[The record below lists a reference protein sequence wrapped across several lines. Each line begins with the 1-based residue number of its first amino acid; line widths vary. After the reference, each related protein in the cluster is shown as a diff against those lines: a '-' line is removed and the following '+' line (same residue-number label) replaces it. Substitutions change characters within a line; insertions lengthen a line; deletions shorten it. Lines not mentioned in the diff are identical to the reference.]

1 MEDEELPGFSSRE
14 EKIEISEN
22 TITHIL
28 RRAGLPRKKKQRKV
42 FYPARWAYD
51 EDTPFKLA

>member
-1 MEDEELPGFSSRE
+1 ME
-14 EKIEISEN
+14 EKTVLIRENNIEISEN

-28 RRAGLPRKKKQRKV
+28 RRAGLGRKKKQRKV
-42 FYPARWAYD
+42 FYLAKWAYD